1 MCEILDEIH
10 QAQLAA
16 VITRI
21 RKQKQKNA
29 QVLPYVKI

>member
-21 RKQKQKNA
+21 RKQKTEK
-29 QVLPYVKI
+29 YSSITIC